1 MSSFKETLDNLNDL
15 DLSDINFENIGQWPI
30 AGRAAVWVLLAIVI
44 LGLSYWFVVSPKLDE
59 LARLEAEE
67 EQKRFR
73 FESLARQAASIDVY
87 RAQLIEIEESFSV
100 LLSQLP
106 TDTEVPGLLDDINDT
121 GISSGLSFEEI
132 NLRPETTKEYYIE
145 LPININVNGG
155 FHDMGTFVSGVA
167 GLSRIVTLHDF
178 VIQGERASNL
188 NLTIEARTYR
198 YKGDE
203 E

>member
-1 MSSFKETLDNLNDL
+1 MSFKDTLEDLQDL
-15 DLSDINFENIGQWPI
+15 DFNDIDFENIGQWPV
-30 AGRAAVWVLLAIVI
+30 AGRIAVWVLMSIVI

-59 LARLEAEE
+59 LARQEAEE

-73 FESLARQAASIDVY
+73 FESLARQAASIDIY

-145 LPININVNGG
+145 LPIDINVNGG

-178 VIQGERASNL
+178 IIEGERASNL
-188 NLTIEARTYR
+188 NLKIEARTYR